1 MEQKI
6 NPDIIAFA
14 EIIDDMYNLY
24 VQKNSNYGNSFSDCY
39 KDYGSIAG
47 LVPLRYKFDRINN
60 LIKGEKNNFES
71 LRDNLIDLANYAIM
85 NVIEL
90 DKKLEV
96 PSKAPRKK
104 KILNEG
110 NIGNITY
117 LNSDNV
123 SADINLEE
131 QCDEK

>member
-14 EIIDDMYNLY
+14 KIIDDMYNLY

-39 KDYGSIAG
+39 KDYGEIAG

-96 PSKAPRKK
+96 PNKAPKKK

-117 LNSDNV
+117 LNADNV
-123 SADINLEE
+123 SDDINLEE
-131 QCDEK
+131 PWDEE

>member
-14 EIIDDMYNLY
+14 KIIDDMYNLY

-39 KDYGSIAG
+39 KDYGEIAG

-96 PSKAPRKK
+96 PNKAPKKK

-117 LNSDNV
+117 LNADNV
-123 SADINLEE
+123 SDDINLEE
-131 QCDEK
+131 P

>member
-1 MEQKI
+1 MESKI

-14 EIIDDMYNLY
+14 KIIDDMYNLY

-39 KDYGSIAG
+39 KDYGAIAG

-96 PSKAPRKK
+96 PNKAPKKK

-117 LNSDNV
+117 LNADNV
-123 SADINLEE
+123 SDDINLEE
-131 QCDEK
+131 PWDEE